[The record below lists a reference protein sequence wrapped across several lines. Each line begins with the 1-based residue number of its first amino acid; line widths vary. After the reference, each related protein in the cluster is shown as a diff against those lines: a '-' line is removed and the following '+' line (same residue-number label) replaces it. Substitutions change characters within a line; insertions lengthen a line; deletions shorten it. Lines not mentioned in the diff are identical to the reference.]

1 MKNKI
6 LYIVLIIISFIF
18 QGCGPFSIAHPIR
31 RMNSSTFI
39 ADNMIEV
46 SHSGELSSAYEIDEL
61 GGYAG
66 GFDTISNFEAG
77 YKFYKDLKLMA
88 DFTTCSNGNI
98 FMAGIEKSFPLDD
111 NIYYAITAQSQ
122 FSTVG
127 GTGDSDNGLDKVT
140 IDSEISSFALI
151 NEIVLQ
157 GNSRSNFRVNEFSF
171 KSNIRVAI
179 RAGIYLNYVKNKVD
193 IMRTNIDNTQ
203 ITSRSSVSMEDFV
216 FGVPIKVS
224 LRFWDFEI
232 FGGIMPIF
240 NSQNDYLN
248 NDDGSASFSL
258 GIKYSFGD
266 M

>member
-6 LYIVLIIISFIF
+6 LYIFLIIISFLF

-46 SHSGELSSAYEIDEL
+46 SYSGEISPAYDIDEL

-66 GFDTISNFEAG
+66 TLDMIGNTEVG

-111 NIYYAITAQSQ
+111 YLSYAVTAQSQ
-122 FSTVG
+122 FSTAG

-151 NEIVLQ
+151 NEVVL
-157 GNSRSNFRVNEFSF
+157 
-171 KSNIRVAI
+171 
-179 RAGIYLNYVKNKVD
+179 
-193 IMRTNIDNTQ
+193 
-203 ITSRSSVSMEDFV
+203 
-216 FGVPIKVS
+216 
-224 LRFWDFEI
+224 
-232 FGGIMPIF
+232 
-240 NSQNDYLN
+240 
-248 NDDGSASFSL
+248 
-258 GIKYSFGD
+258 
-266 M
+266 